1 LAAPAAASEGC
12 SVEAAVVAGSAD
24 SAAVA
29 ASAAA
34 APEETSSVI
43 EPFLSLADR
52 VLGTGYSAVVSGSI
66 VRGDHIP
73 GKSDHNLLVVAER
86 LGPAELKG
94 LGPGFARLAEGRL
107 GPPLLVTRAEW
118 ARAAD
123 VFPIEIADIR
133 TAYKVVRGSD
143 PLAGLTVRR
152 GDLRRALESEFRGKL
167 LRLRVDYGLHCDDPA
182 ALAAAI
188 GYSIGPM
195 RVLLRATLVLLEHNV
210 PAGDRELADQ
220 AAKLLHVE
228 QAPLLELLA
237 HRRDIAWKAEPALF
251 QSYLGIVE
259 SATRFIDQYHAG
271 EH

>member
-1 LAAPAAASEGC
+1 VA
-12 SVEAAVVAGSAD
+12 AAVVEGSAD

-73 GKSDHNLLVVAER
+73 GKSDHNLLLVAER

-94 LGPGFARLAEGRL
+94 LGPEFARFAREHL

-118 ARAAD
+118 VRAAD

-133 TAYKVVRGSD
+133 TAYRVVRGSD
-143 PLAGLTVRR
+143 PLAGQTVRR
-152 GDLRRALESEFRGKL
+152 EELRRALETEFRGKL
-167 LRLRVDYGLHCDDPA
+167 LRLRVGYGLHSDDPA
-182 ALAAAI
+182 GLAAVI
-188 GYSIGPM
+188 GQSIGPV
-195 RVLLRATLVLLEHNV
+195 RVLLRATLVLLEHDV
-210 PAGDRELADQ
+210 RGGDRELVDQ
-220 AAKLLHVE
+220 VARRLGVE

-237 HRRDIAWKAEPALF
+237 HRRDTAWKAEPALF

-271 EH
+271 DH

>member
-1 LAAPAAASEGC
+1 
-12 SVEAAVVAGSAD
+12 VVAGSVD

-52 VLGTGYSAVVSGSI
+52 VLGTGYSAVVSGSL

-86 LGPAELKG
+86 LGPAELQG
-94 LGPGFARLAEGRL
+94 LGPEFARFAEERL

-118 ARAAD
+118 VRAAD

-133 TAYKVVRGSD
+133 TAYRVVRGTD
-143 PLAGLTVRR
+143 PLAGQSVRR
-152 GDLRRALESEFRGKL
+152 EELRRALETELRGKL
-167 LRLRVDYGLHCDDPA
+167 LRLRVAYGLQSRDPA
-182 ALAAAI
+182 ALAATI
-188 GYSIGPM
+188 GYTIGPV
-195 RVLLRATLVLLEHNV
+195 RVLLRATLVLLEHTV
-210 PAGDRELADQ
+210 PSGDRELADQ
-220 AAKLLHVE
+220 VAKLLFVE

-237 HRRDIAWKAEPALF
+237 HRRDTAWKAEPALF

-271 EH
+271 DH

>member
-1 LAAPAAASEGC
+1 M
-12 SVEAAVVAGSAD
+12 
-24 SAAVA
+24 
-29 ASAAA
+29 
-34 APEETSSVI
+34 I

-73 GKSDHNLLVVAER
+73 GRSDHNLLVVADR

-94 LGPGFARLAEGRL
+94 LGPEFARFAAEHL

-118 ARAAD
+118 VRAAD

-133 TAYKVVRGSD
+133 TAYRVVRGAD
-143 PLAGLTVRR
+143 PLAGQSVRR
-152 GDLRRALESEFRGKL
+152 EELRRALESEFRGKL
-167 LRLRVDYGLHCDDPA
+167 LRLRVDYGLHCDHPE

-188 GYSIGPM
+188 GYSIGPV
-195 RVLLRATLVLLEHNV
+195 RVLLRATLVLLEHNI
-210 PAGDRELADQ
+210 PGGDRELADQ
-220 AAKLLHVE
+220 VAQLLGVE

-237 HRRDIAWKAEPALF
+237 HRRDTAWKAERRLF
-251 QSYLGIVE
+251 EAYVGIVE